1 MFKFDLD
8 DHSIKSIHFIGIGGV
23 SMSGIAHLLLDN
35 GFSVTGSDRERNP
48 HTLKLESMGVK
59 IYYGQKAENI
69 NNPDIIVYTDA
80 ILPDN
85 DELIYAKSLDI
96 PVVTRGVFLGAL
108 MRNYKHSIAIS
119 GSHGKSTVTSM
130 VTEILVNSEYNP
142 SILLGGDLDTIEGNV
157 LVGDRDYLVTEA
169 CEYKANILNYYPSTV
184 IVLNISE
191 DHLDF
196 YKNIDHIVSTF
207 IGYMKNLDEDAN
219 AIINIDDKNC
229 IPLLDHIKG
238 HVHTFGMHNPDADYS
253 IENIEHDEI
262 GRPSFT
268 LKAKKGESIAI
279 KLPII
284 GDFNM
289 YNAASAAIAM
299 LVTGIDKELII
310 KQLANYKALHRR
322 MEIVGQYNG
331 ANIMTDYGH
340 HPTEIKNTLSALGA
354 HKQNRLVCVF
364 QPHTFSRT
372 KALLNEFS
380 DSFYDADEV
389 IVTDIYAAREHFD
402 PSIHSNDLVKLLVE
416 KGVNAKYIATFEEAK
431 DHIYE
436 TVEPNDLVMTTGC
449 GIPHLLAYMI
459 ANNQDFESAGPLSA

>member
-8 DHSIKSIHFIGIGGV
+8 DHSIEKIHFIGIGGV
-23 SMSGIAHLLLDN
+23 SMSGIAHLLLDS
-35 GFSVTGSDRERNP
+35 GFKITGSDKESNP
-48 HTLKLESMGVK
+48 HTKKLEDMGVK
-59 IYYGQKAENI
+59 VFYGQKPENI
-69 NNPDIIVYTDA
+69 DNPDIIVYTDA

-85 DELIYAKSLDI
+85 EELIYAKSLDI

-130 VTEILVNSEYNP
+130 VTEILADSKYNP
-142 SILLGGDLDTIEGNV
+142 SILLGGDLDTINGNV
-157 LVGDRDYLVTEA
+157 LIGDRDYLVTEA

-219 AIINIDDKNC
+219 AIINIDDPNC

-238 HVHTFGMHNPDADYS
+238 HIHTFGMNNPDADYK
-253 IENIEHDEI
+253 IRDIVHDEV
-262 GRPSFT
+262 GRPTFRLVFGDDE
-268 LKAKKGESIAI
+268 LKIS
-279 KLPII
+279 LPVI
-284 GDFNM
+284 GDFNV

-299 LVTGIDKELII
+299 LVTGIDRELII
-310 KQLANYKALHRR
+310 KQLGNYQALHRR
-322 MEIVGQYNG
+322 MELVGKYNE

-340 HPTEIKNTLSALGA
+340 HPTEIENTLHALGE

-372 KALLNEFS
+372 KALLKEFS
-380 DSFYDADEV
+380 ESFDDADEV

-416 KGVNAKYIATFEEAK
+416 RGVNAKYIPTFEETK
-431 DHIYE
+431 EYIYK
-436 TVEPNDLVMTTGC
+436 TAEPNDLIITTGC

-459 ANNQDFESAGPLSA
+459 ANDQDFENAGPVSA

>member
-8 DHSIKSIHFIGIGGV
+8 NHDIKNIHFIGIGGV
-23 SMSGIAHLLLDN
+23 SMSGIAHLLLDS
-35 GFSVTGSDRERNP
+35 GFNISGSDREVNP
-48 HTLKLESMGVK
+48 HTKKLEELGVK
-59 IYYGQKAENI
+59 VKYGQKAENI
-69 NNPDIIVYTDA
+69 ENPDIIVYTDA

-85 DELIYAKSLDI
+85 EELIYAKTLDI

-130 VTEILVNSEYNP
+130 ISTILVNSKYNP

-157 LVGDRDYLVTEA
+157 LVGDRDYLITEA

-191 DHLDF
+191 DHLDY
-196 YKNIDHIVSTF
+196 YKNLDHIVSTF
-207 IGYMKNLDEDAN
+207 IGYMKNLDENSN
-219 AIINIDDKNC
+219 AIINIDDPNC

-238 HVHTFGMHNPDADYS
+238 KIYTFGLRNKDADFR
-253 IENIEHDEI
+253 IENVKHDEI
-262 GRPSFT
+262 GKPSFT
-268 LKAKKGESIAI
+268 LVSKEGDEMDIS
-279 KLPII
+279 LPVI

-289 YNAASAAIAM
+289 YNAAAAAISM
-299 LVTGIDKELII
+299 IVTGVDKELII
-310 KQLANYKALHRR
+310 KQLHDYRALHRR
-322 MEIVGQYNG
+322 MELVGQYNG

-340 HPTEIKNTLSALGA
+340 HPTEIKNTLHALSE
-354 HKQNRLVCVF
+354 HKKNRLICVF

-372 KALLNEFS
+372 KSLLKEFS
-380 DSFYDADEV
+380 EAFDDVDEV

-402 PSIHSNDLVKLLVE
+402 SSIHSNDIVKLLLN
-416 KGVNAKYIATFEEAK
+416 KGINAKYLATFEEAK
-431 DHIYE
+431 EYIYN
-436 TVEPNDLVMTTGC
+436 TVEPEDLVLTTGC

-459 ANNQDFESAGPLSA
+459 VNNQDFEHASPLP